1 MAMTR
6 FLSILVSF
14 LLSGV
19 AAVNA
24 PAAPVFVSGQS
35 YRIVCQQFPA
45 GQVSDGASAGRPTP
59 LCYLTSTDNSTA
71 SKWIFQEEQEGF
83 YTIRNAKS
91 GQYVT
96 YDGVRDTY
104 RRYVSLTD
112 TPDGYHSLW
121 TVNIQSDGYYS
132 IRNAGQTD
140 HIWDVRVDSYM
151 VGTYSNTGAGNVNQ
165 LFAFYDEEGNAVPDL
180 PTVANPLAVVAAGLT
195 IDGHVPAYAAS
206 PGIYLCSIPAKHFGG
221 DYTAV
226 VRYEMPE
233 GAGTLTID
241 GTEVPDGSSY
251 TFVQTGGSRTY
262 VLAARKPDGTVVS
275 CDLTFTSLPV
285 VRIYGSFSDT
295 YSQGHIIVSEPD
307 KGVPETLAMKAKW
320 RGGITNGSDKHKRNY
335 HVKLL
340 DADGEKLDRKFFGL
354 RNDNSWI
361 LEACQVDMIRIR
373 NRMFTDLWNDYRTPP
388 YYSDREPKALSGT
401 RGRFVELM
409 LNGEYRGI
417 YCMTENM
424 DRKQMKLKKHDDAN
438 NIDHGQLWKSKD
450 WTYAVLMGTSPDG
463 SYQPKNYL
471 STPNPS
477 SEMWDNYQVKYP
489 DPEDYGNRTDW
500 QTLYDAVDFVCHSS
514 DDDFRQHIAEYIDL
528 PVVIDY
534 YILMETILSTDNHG
548 KNMFFAVYDKQVEGK
563 VTLGV
568 WDMDATAGQRW
579 SDAYYHQAFLGPEQD
594 YAAFIAR
601 YEHGDYNLFKR
612 LRDTDAEGFNLRVR
626 QRYRDLRQTF
636 LATESILKRFRTQL
650 AEFKACGADRRE
662 TAKWSRDSDVS
673 GRELNFDTELAYL
686 ENWITRRMN
695 YLDTRRFDIASLP
708 AGISSVITDS
718 ESGDGYVY
726 NLEGRRIGNL
736 STIDLLPAGIY
747 IVRGRVIRIR

>member
-1 MAMTR
+1 MYAARALLLLLMSCCAQVMSAQFTLDGKRPFYDNVERIFLLPVPEDYYGKPYTARFVRDDSVTQVVKDGRQIHDTMPFKVVKGDTTYTFAYRCNGIIRFGGVRFTFLPVMKLTGKIKNEYVVGKAFMEVPEDTITR
-6 FLSILVSF
+6 EWNAKLKWAGASTTASWFRKHNFHVKFLDDSLEKMDVSF
-14 LLSGV
+14 
-19 AAVNA
+19 N
-24 PAAPVFVSGQS
+24 
-35 YRIVCQQFPA
+35 
-45 GQVSDGASAGRPTP
+45 
-59 LCYLTSTDNSTA
+59 
-71 SKWIFQEEQEGF
+71 
-83 YTIRNAKS
+83 
-91 GQYVT
+91 
-96 YDGVRDTY
+96 
-104 RRYVSLTD
+104 
-112 TPDGYHSLW
+112 
-121 TVNIQSDGYYS
+121 
-132 IRNAGQTD
+132 
-140 HIWDVRVDSYM
+140 
-151 VGTYSNTGAGNVNQ
+151 
-165 LFAFYDEEGNAVPDL
+165 
-180 PTVANPLAVVAAGLT
+180 
-195 IDGHVPAYAAS
+195 
-206 PGIYLCSIPAKHFGG
+206 
-221 DYTAV
+221 
-226 VRYEMPE
+226 
-233 GAGTLTID
+233 
-241 GTEVPDGSSY
+241 
-251 TFVQTGGSRTY
+251 
-262 VLAARKPDGTVVS
+262 
-275 CDLTFTSLPV
+275 
-285 VRIYGSFSDT
+285 
-295 YSQGHIIVSEPD
+295 
-307 KGVPETLAMKAKW
+307 
-320 RGGITNGSDKHKRNY
+320 
-335 HVKLL
+335 
-340 DADGEKLDRKFFGL
+340 GL
-354 RNDNSWI
+354 RNDNHWRLDGGVIDFCRVRNKVSNGLW
-361 LEACQVDMIRIR
+361 ADMG
-373 NRMFTDLWNDYRTPP
+373 TKP
-388 YYSDREPKALSGT
+388 YYAEVQPNARSYT
-401 RGRFVELM
+401 RGFIVELFVNERYM
-409 LNGEYRGI
+409 GFCDMAEYL
-417 YCMTENM
+417 

-514 DDDFRQHIAEYIDL
+514 DDDFRQHIAEYLDL

-736 STIDLLPAGIY
+736 STLDLLPAGIY